1 MLTAKKSFNIPLFEN
16 GRHSNSSGMP
26 AIKKT
31 LWLLPKSFLP
41 LPLAGLEPA
50 RCYPLDFE
58 SSASANSATAAYSVG
73 QENLLVRISFF
84 YVTIS
89 GHIFQLFFY
98 DFICFLFAKFLSNL
112 KTIKCCKIVFRCLCT
127 ANHLYTSIFFQEQ
140 LC

>member
-58 SSASANSATAAYSVG
+58 FFKPFRSIWNVLVLNGTYNLPKTA
-73 QENLLVRISFF
+73 
-84 YVTIS
+84 
-89 GHIFQLFFY
+89 
-98 DFICFLFAKFLSNL
+98 
-112 KTIKCCKIVFRCLCT
+112 
-127 ANHLYTSIFFQEQ
+127 
-140 LC
+140 